1 MHTVSASPRNQLAGE
16 TSPYLLQHAAN
27 PVDWHPWGPAALER
41 ARREQR
47 PILLSIGYSAC
58 HWCHVMAHESFEHE
72 PTAALMNELFVNI
85 KVDREERPDLDRIY
99 QIAQQVLTQRGGGWP
114 LTMFLSPDDQ
124 VPFFGGTYFPREARF
139 GMPAFGDLLRRVAAY
154 FHEQRAAIREQ
165 SGRLLGVFD
174 SLTPGAPP
182 EGLALTSA
190 PLAAARAALE
200 SEFDGEFGGFTAAP
214 KFPHPGFSERL
225 LRHWHASSSSDAP
238 DLHALFMATLTLTRM
253 AEGGIYD
260 QVGGGFARY
269 SVDRYW
275 MIPHFEKMLYDNGP
289 LLALYAEAAC
299 ATGEPL
305 FRATAAGTA
314 EWVLREMQAPAGG
327 FYSSFDADSEGEEG
341 KFYVWDRQEVAALLT
356 ADEYAALAAR
366 FGLAGSPNFEGHAW
380 HLHASASIAD
390 VATTLGIERTAVA
403 SRIASALPKLA
414 AARAR
419 RPWPGRDD
427 KILPAWNGLMIQ
439 GLAVAAR
446 VLAREDLAA
455 AATCA
460 VDFLRA
466 ELWRDGRLFATHKD
480 GRSQLKA
487 YLDDY
492 AFLADG
498 LLDLLATRWRSA
510 DLEFAV
516 ELAEV
521 LLAHFEDAANG
532 GFWFTA
538 DDAEPLL
545 HRSKSFADEALP
557 SGNGV
562 AARLF
567 GRLGHLLGEPRYLL
581 AAERVLRAAWSAI
594 ERYPPAHGS
603 LLTAL
608 EEQLQPVEIVIV
620 RGPAPDAAAWHAELS
635 RVYAPRRLTF
645 AIPDSCADLPPA
657 LAVRA
662 SGTTTLAYLC
672 RGTSCEAPFTNL
684 PALIRRLRDGIE
696 LAG

>member
-1 MHTVSASPRNQLAGE
+1 MHTASASPRNQLAGE
-16 TSPYLLQHAAN
+16 TSPYLLQHAGN
-27 PVDWHPWGPAALER
+27 PVDWHPWGAAALER

-72 PTAALMNELFVNI
+72 ATAALMNELFVNI

-99 QIAQQVLTQRGGGWP
+99 QIAQQVLTQRSGGWP

-124 VPFFGGTYFPREARF
+124 VPFFGGTYFPREARQ

-154 FHEQRAAIREQ
+154 FHEQRAAIRDQ
-165 SGRLLGVFD
+165 SGRLLGVFE
-174 SLTPGAPP
+174 SLTPGAPDA
-182 EGLALTSA
+182 ALTLNVA
-190 PLAAARAALE
+190 PLNAARAALE
-200 SEFDGEFGGFTAAP
+200 SEFDGEFGGFTGAP
-214 KFPHPGFSERL
+214 KFPHPGFSDRL
-225 LRHWHASSSSDAP
+225 LRHWHASSSGETP
-238 DLHALFMATLTLTRM
+238 DLHALYMATLTLTRM

-289 LLALYAEAAC
+289 LLALYADAAT
-299 ATGEPL
+299 ATGEAL
-305 FRATAAGTA
+305 FRATAAGIGD
-314 EWVLREMQAPAGG
+314 WVLRELQAPAGG

-341 KFYVWDRQEVAALLT
+341 KFYVWDRPEVQALLT
-356 ADEYAALAAR
+356 ADEYSALAAR
-366 FGLAGSPNFEGHAW
+366 FGLDRSPNFEGHRW
-380 HLHASASIAD
+380 HLHAFASLA
-390 VATTLGIERTAVA
+390 AVA
-403 SRIASALPKLA
+403 QALRVERASAVAQISSALAKLA
-414 AARAR
+414 TVRAR
-419 RPWPGRDD
+419 RVWPGRDD

-446 VLAREDLAA
+446 ALGRADLAA
-455 AATCA
+455 AATRA

-480 GRSQLKA
+480 GRSQLMA

-498 LLDLLATRWRSA
+498 LLELLATRWRSA

-521 LLAHFEDAANG
+521 LLAHFEDSARG

-538 DDAEPLL
+538 DDGEALM
-545 HRSKSFADEALP
+545 HRSKSFSDEALP

-562 AARLF
+562 AARLL

-581 AAERVLRAAWSAI
+581 AAERTLRAAWAAI

-608 EEQLQPVEIVIV
+608 EEHLEPVEVVIV
-620 RGPAPDAAAWHAELS
+620 RGPASEAAAWQAELA

-645 AIPDSCADLPPA
+645 AIPDSVAELPA
-657 LAVRA
+657 AIAVRA
-662 SGTTTLAYLC
+662 SGAATLAYVC
-672 RGTSCEAPFTNL
+672 RGTSCEAPFTSL
-684 PALIRRLRDGIE
+684 ATLIRRLRDGVD
-696 LAG
+696 LAR